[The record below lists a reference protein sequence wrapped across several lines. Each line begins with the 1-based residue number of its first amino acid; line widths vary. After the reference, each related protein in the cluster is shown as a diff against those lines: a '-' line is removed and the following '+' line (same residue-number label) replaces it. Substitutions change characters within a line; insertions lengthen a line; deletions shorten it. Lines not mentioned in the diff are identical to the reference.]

1 MSEDFLSKLLS
12 QFGNNSK
19 DFVFLSVTP
28 GVGLEMGQ
36 IDISTKTV
44 KSYAVRELAYNET
57 SKDIADYDVFKSA
70 VQEMYDEL
78 RINPKCNVVVNIP
91 LVSLGT
97 MSLPLILSDDAMLVS
112 ITSEVEQTYIFRR
125 MEPTIAWQDVNVNQS
140 TDSRKIL
147 YSAVQ
152 SPVVENLKYSLET
165 LGSTLVG
172 VDVSVASYLRA
183 LDFTGLTTAQM
194 QDNVT
199 WNLMIVNSTG
209 YSLVSLVGK
218 NVVDYYEAPL
228 AIKTFEGDDIYNAIN
243 ASAQITLMSYPA
255 NYLYIISE
263 TDMVSAELLAS
274 KIQGGGT
281 VDFFENNSFKKQ
293 EVLPVSLD
301 VLPDNVLKIS
311 MQFVGVAATNY
322 SNFPLHFDFVKTT
335 KQSKGGG
342 LLGGSSTEAPVAI
355 TIGDKTFEITPSGAT
370 TIAAV
375 LLVAIGV
382 PMALLSFVIL
392 PKIEADKQQALDAVT
407 MKAQELEQ
415 EVSKLDQEQNDTSGF
430 DLKSEV
436 DLVLKSNRSKL
447 MSYTAVGESI
457 PNTVWITYFMSQGDG
472 LVDIKGAA
480 TNVEDIYVF
489 FKNMK
494 DSLINTKL
502 RLQKLEMQTGS
513 VDDLLSASNSTNY
526 EFEIT
531 NMTTDQLSALL
542 GKLTGKDG
550 ENKDPNDPNAAN
562 TDNNSNNGAPNN
574 GLLGNSPLPD
584 LGKK

>member
-1 MSEDFLSKLLS
+1 MSEDFLSKLMS
-12 QFGNNSK
+12 QFGNSSK
-19 DFVFLSVTP
+19 EFVFLSVTP

-36 IDISTKTV
+36 IDITTKTV

-57 SKDIADYDVFKSA
+57 SKDIADYESFKNA
-70 VQEMYDEL
+70 VSEMFDEL
-78 RINPKCNVVVNIP
+78 RLNPKCNVIVNVP

-97 MSLPLILSDDAMLVS
+97 MNLPLILSDDAMQVS

-125 MEPTIAWQDVNVNQS
+125 MEPTIAWQDINVNQS

-147 YSAVQ
+147 YSAIQ
-152 SPVVENLKYSLET
+152 SPVVENIKAVIET
-165 LGSTLVG
+165 LGGTLVG
-172 VDVSVASYLRA
+172 IDVSVASYLRA
-183 LDFTGLTTAQM
+183 LDFTGLTNAQM
-194 QDNVT
+194 QDNIT

-218 NVVDYYEAPL
+218 HVVDYYEEPL

-263 TDMVSAELLAS
+263 TDMVSAELLAT
-274 KIQGGGT
+274 KIQGAGT
-281 VDFFENNSFKKQ
+281 VDFFENNSFKKH

-311 MQFVGVAATNY
+311 MQMIGVAATNY

-335 KQSKGGG
+335 KQSKSGG
-342 LLGGSSTEAPVAI
+342 LLGGNSTEAPVAI
-355 TIGDKTFEITPSGAT
+355 SIGDKVFEITPSAAT
-370 TIAAV
+370 AISAV
-375 LLVAIGV
+375 LFVIIGGIF
-382 PMALLSFVIL
+382 ALLGYVIL

-407 MKAQELEQ
+407 MKVQELDQ
-415 EVSKLDQEQNDTSGF
+415 QVSKLDQEQSNTSGF

-502 RLQKLEMQTGS
+502 RLQKLEMQTAS
-513 VDDLLSASNSTNY
+513 VDDLLSSSNSPNY

-550 ENKDPNDPNAAN
+550 ENKDPNDPNA
-562 TDNNSNNGAPNN
+562 DKNNGANN

-584 LGKK
+584 LGKR

>member
-1 MSEDFLSKLLS
+1 MSEDFLSKILS
-12 QFGNNSK
+12 QFGGSSQEY
-19 DFVFLSVTP
+19 VFLSVTP
-28 GVGLEMGQ
+28 GVGLEMCQ
-36 IDISTKTV
+36 LDVTTSPKSV
-44 KSYAVRELAYNET
+44 KAYAVRELAYNET
-57 SKDIADYDVFKSA
+57 SKDIADYEVFKNA
-70 VQEMYDEL
+70 VADMYDEL
-78 RINPKCNVVVNIP
+78 KINPKCNVVVNIP
-91 LVSLGT
+91 LVSMGT
-97 MSLPLILSDDAMLVS
+97 MNLPLILSDDALLVS

-152 SPVVENLKYSLET
+152 APVIENIKTALAT
-165 LGSTLVG
+165 LGSTLIG

-194 QDNVT
+194 QDNIT

-218 NVVDYYEAPL
+218 TVVDYYEEPL

-274 KIQGGGT
+274 KIQGAGT
-281 VDFFENNSFKKQ
+281 IDFFENNTFKKH
-293 EVLPVSLD
+293 EVMPVSLD

-311 MQFVGVAATNY
+311 MQAIGVAATNY
-322 SNFPLHFDFVKTT
+322 SNFPLKFDFIKEA
-335 KQSKGGG
+335 KASKGGG
-342 LLGGSSTEAPVAI
+342 LLAGSSSEPPVPI
-355 TIGDKTFEITPSGAT
+355 TIGDKTFEITPSAAT
-370 TIAAV
+370 TIATV

-382 PMALLSFVIL
+382 PFALLAFVLL
-392 PKIEADKQQALDAVT
+392 PKVEADKQQALDAVT
-407 MKAQELEQ
+407 IKAQELDDQ
-415 EVSKLDQEQNDTSGF
+415 VSKIDQEQSNTGSF
-430 DLKSEV
+430 DLKGEV
-436 DLVLKSNRSKL
+436 DVVLKNNRSKL
-447 MSYTAVGESI
+447 MSYSAVGESI
-457 PNTVWITYFMSQGDG
+457 PNTVWITYFMTQGDG

-502 RLQKLEMQTGS
+502 RLQKLEMQSGS
-513 VDDLLSASNSTNY
+513 VDDLLSSSGSQNY

-531 NMTTDQLSALL
+531 NMTTDQLSALF
-542 GKLTGKDG
+542 GKLKGEDGKS
-550 ENKDPNDPNAAN
+550 EDPNAPASA
-562 TDNNSNNGAPNN
+562 DNKDGKGQGN
-574 GLLGNSPLPD
+574 GLLGNTPIPD

>member
-1 MSEDFLSKLLS
+1 MSEDFLSKLMS
-12 QFGNNSK
+12 QFGNSSK
-19 DFVFLSVTP
+19 EYVFLSVTP

-36 IDISTKTV
+36 IDITTKTV

-57 SKDIADYDVFKSA
+57 SKDIADYESFKNA
-70 VQEMYDEL
+70 VSEMFDEL
-78 RINPKCNVVVNIP
+78 RLNPKCNVIVNVP

-97 MSLPLILSDDAMLVS
+97 MNLPLILSDDAMQVS

-125 MEPTIAWQDVNVNQS
+125 MEPTIAWQDINVNQS

-147 YSAVQ
+147 YSAIQ
-152 SPVVENLKYSLET
+152 SPVVDNIKAVIET
-165 LGSTLVG
+165 LGATLVG
-172 VDVSVASYLRA
+172 IDVSVASYLRA
-183 LDFTGLTTAQM
+183 LDFTGLTNAQM
-194 QDNVT
+194 QDNIT

-218 NVVDYYEAPL
+218 HVVDYYEEPL

-263 TDMVSAELLAS
+263 TDMVSAELLAT
-274 KIQGGGT
+274 KIQGAGT
-281 VDFFENNSFKKQ
+281 VDFFENNSFKKH

-311 MQFVGVAATNY
+311 MQMIGVAATNY

-335 KQSKGGG
+335 KQSKSGG
-342 LLGGSSTEAPVAI
+342 LLGGNSTEAPVAI
-355 TIGDKTFEITPSGAT
+355 SIGDKVFEITPSAAT
-370 TIAAV
+370 AISAV
-375 LLVAIGV
+375 LFVIIGGIF
-382 PMALLSFVIL
+382 ALLGYVIL

-407 MKAQELEQ
+407 MKVQELDQ
-415 EVSKLDQEQNDTSGF
+415 QVSKLDQEQSNTSGF

-502 RLQKLEMQTGS
+502 RLQKLEMQTAS
-513 VDDLLSASNSTNY
+513 VDDLLSSSNSPNY

-550 ENKDPNDPNAAN
+550 ENKDPNDPNA
-562 TDNNSNNGAPNN
+562 DKNNGANN

-584 LGKK
+584 LGKR

>member
-1 MSEDFLSKLLS
+1 MSEDFLSKLMS
-12 QFGNNSK
+12 QFGNSSK
-19 DFVFLSVTP
+19 EYVFLSVTP

-36 IDISTKTV
+36 IDITTKTV

-57 SKDIADYDVFKSA
+57 SKDIADYEVFKNA
-70 VQEMYDEL
+70 VSEMFDEL
-78 RINPKCNVVVNIP
+78 RLNPKCNVIVNVP

-97 MSLPLILSDDAMLVS
+97 MNLPLILSDDAMQVS

-125 MEPTIAWQDVNVNQS
+125 MEPTIAWQDINVNQS

-147 YSAVQ
+147 YSAIQ
-152 SPVVENLKYSLET
+152 TPVVENIKAVIET
-165 LGSTLVG
+165 LGATLVG
-172 VDVSVASYLRA
+172 IDVSVASYLRA
-183 LDFTGLTTAQM
+183 LDFTGLTNAQM
-194 QDNVT
+194 QDNIT

-218 NVVDYYEAPL
+218 HVVDYYEEPL

-263 TDMVSAELLAS
+263 TDMVSAELLSS
-274 KIQGGGT
+274 KIQGAGT
-281 VDFFENNSFKKQ
+281 VDFFENNSFKKH

-311 MQFVGVAATNY
+311 MQFIGVAATNY

-335 KQSKGGG
+335 KQSKSGG
-342 LLGGSSTEAPVAI
+342 LLGGNSTEAPVAI
-355 TIGDKTFEITPSGAT
+355 TIGDKTFEITPSSAT
-370 TIAAV
+370 AISAV
-375 LLVAIGV
+375 LFVIIGGIF
-382 PMALLSFVIL
+382 ALLGYVIL

-407 MKAQELEQ
+407 MKVQELDQQVSKLEQ
-415 EVSKLDQEQNDTSGF
+415 EQTNTSGF

-447 MSYTAVGESI
+447 MSYTAVGEAI

-513 VDDLLSASNSTNY
+513 VDDLLSSSNSPNY

-550 ENKDPNDPNAAN
+550 ENKDPNDPNA
-562 TDNNSNNGAPNN
+562 DKNNGANN